1 MSKAVFV
8 PVRNEAHNID
18 HLLSSLIRC
27 VPEMPIYIIMTNP
40 EDGTDKIVSLI
51 AEYFKNVV
59 PINLSMRGKVHAIN
73 KAFAI
78 ARESGIDWIIFID
91 GDMLPELLSFRKL
104 VDMKVEKDLGIIGF
118 RLVPLNNMRT
128 LFGFMSYLESN
139 LNHYISLSKF
149 KLRGSYMINSKILIN
164 VPPLLNDDYYVQLMA
179 EEKGYK
185 VRYEQNIKVYYMAST
200 CLRDWWK
207 QNIRWVMGFM
217 QIRDKY
223 KFKEPVSPLNLV
235 RNYIRSLP
243 YRNFMG
249 LSYGIACFFMLSAV
263 WLSAYIKFYFV
274 KDHLSCYWESVE
286 SSKRLSE

>member
-1 MSKAVFV
+1 
-8 PVRNEAHNID
+8 
-18 HLLSSLIRC
+18 
-27 VPEMPIYIIMTNP
+27 MTNP
-40 EDGTDKIVSLI
+40 SDGTDDVVYAVSS
-51 AEYFKNVV
+51 YFSNVHPV
-59 PINLSMRGKVHAIN
+59 KLDVLGKVNAINL
-73 KAFAI
+73 AFEI
-78 ARESGIDWIIFID
+78 AREKEIDWVIFID
-91 GDMLPELLSFRKL
+91 GDMLPELQSFHGVQSL
-104 VDMKVEKDLGIIGF
+104 VSDCGIVGF
-118 RLVPLNNMRT
+118 RLVPLNDMRT
-128 LFGFMSYLESN
+128 LFGFMSHLESN
-139 LNHYISLSKF
+139 LNHNISLSNF
-149 KLRGSYMINSKILIN
+149 KLRGSYMVKSKILNN

-179 EEKGYK
+179 MEKGYEI
-185 VRYEQNIKVYYMAST
+185 RYEQNIRVYYLAST

-207 QNIRWVMGFM
+207 QNVRWVMGFM